1 MRIFKEKE
9 KILQLNQQ
17 TKLARFHTKKKMQYA
32 LQNDHVL
39 IYLLK
44 G

>member
-17 TKLARFHTKKKMQYA
+17 TKLARFHTKKMQYA